1 MKQVTLLVVT
11 NFAVLMMLSGL
22 LAVLR
27 ILGVIPPDLGLSSYT
42 GMLVLSAL
50 MGFGGAF
57 ISLAMS
63 KTMAKHAT
71 GAQVITQPRSEVE
84 RWLVE
89 TVRRQAQAA
98 GIQMPEVAIYASDDM
113 NAFATGMSKDSS
125 LVAVT
130 TGLLNRMTREGHG
143 TGAGRHVEGEGA
155 DVLQL
160 DGDFGRTGDARMN
173 AAAHPVLFECVH
185 RDPEHVVVAQEPGG

>member
-130 TGLLNRMTREGHG
+130 TGLLNRMTREE
-143 TGAGRHVEGEGA
+143 VE
-155 DVLQL
+155 
-160 DGDFGRTGDARMN
+160 
-173 AAAHPVLFECVH
+173 VH
-185 RDPEHVVVAQEPGG
+185 SFPTRRSSDYRKSVV